1 MQTRKKA
8 ITIECDSPPWLFYLY
23 NLYIEVKGLAC
34 KARSRQSQPQFVI
47 PASEARRESFFRQR
61 KIPDKPE

>member
-1 MQTRKKA
+1 
-8 ITIECDSPPWLFYLY
+8 LFSFY
-23 NLYIEVKGLAC
+23 NGLFKFVKQIFIQ
-34 KARSRQSQPQFVI
+34 ARSRQSQPQFVI